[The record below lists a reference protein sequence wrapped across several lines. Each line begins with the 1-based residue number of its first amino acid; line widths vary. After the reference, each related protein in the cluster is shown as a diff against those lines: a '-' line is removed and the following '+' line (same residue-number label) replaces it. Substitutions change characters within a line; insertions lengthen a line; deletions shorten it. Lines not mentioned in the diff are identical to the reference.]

1 MAGSRQGAGIPEA
14 LTLIDTD
21 TRTLADMLS
30 GSGMFGDLSP
40 NEIDVLGRHM
50 RVYRAAKDDVVFVE
64 GAHGGVMGIVIE
76 GRLRVF
82 KDSGR
87 GSSKALAEVPAGKS
101 LGEMSVIDG
110 LPYSA
115 TVVAAEPV
123 TLVTLTRADL
133 DQITAK
139 HPALAAKLLWRV
151 AQLMSQRLRETSGML
166 VDFIGKV

>member
-1 MAGSRQGAGIPEA
+1 MAASRQGTGIPES
-14 LTLIDTD
+14 LTLIDAD

-30 GSGMFGDLSP
+30 GSGMFGDLSRS
-40 NEIDVLGRHM
+40 EIGVLARYM
-50 RVYRAAKDDVVFVE
+50 RVYRAVKNDVVFVE
-64 GAHGGVMGIVIE
+64 GAHGGFMGIVIE

-87 GSSKALAEVPAGKS
+87 GSSKALAEVPAGES
-101 LGEMSVIDG
+101 LGEMSMIDG

-115 TVVAAEPV
+115 TAVAAESV

-139 HPALAAKLLWRV
+139 HPALAAKILRRV

-166 VDFIGKV
+166 VDYLGKV